1 MAILT
6 VMTILPRDTHINI
19 CLDSQAAIKAIQGSR
34 EMDPILGTR
43 KYKNWHILEKIQ
55 ELRKSRNISLT
66 LEKVLAHSGIPG
78 NEKADQLAKIDP
90 EKGMKPGHK
99 IVKHN
104 PLDNSSSIIKARW
117 KESIIEKP
125 IKDFCH
131 TIFKAKRLAQW
142 HLLNRT
148 RSWLEDHITRSIN
161 WEMTYSCLHPSPIN
175 NGHTSPKDHRIR
187 KFCSNLWNEELPVKT
202 KLHNRSPLVYTD
214 DKCPKCGEQEN
225 SMHPFEC
232 EGKQDKICSFL
243 YTLITQELSSR
254 ALPTQKQNIKSRVIT
269 ETKIQYDYGI
279 TQITRGVVHKD
290 LTKLILTITGNKK
303 TTDKCIQTIMSKL
316 RKFLLQIW
324 TERCEMFND
333 WEKTRGINT
342 KMKRKHKPCS
352 NSKLIDYSKE
362 NEIKDQFV
370 DLVNEFMDRHIKVT
384 QISSPFLDLILALA
398 RLWHVSLSFRDGNK
412 P

>member
-1 MAILT
+1 M
-6 VMTILPRDTHINI
+6 P
-19 CLDSQAAIKAIQGSR
+19 AIKGGSY
-34 EMDPILGTR
+34 E
-43 KYKNWHILEKIQ
+43 HII
-55 ELRKSRNISLT
+55 N
-66 LEKVLAHSGIPG
+66 
-78 NEKADQLAKIDP
+78 
-90 EKGMKPGHK
+90 
-99 IVKHN
+99 
-104 PLDNSSSIIKARW
+104 
-117 KESIIEKP
+117 
-125 IKDFCH
+125 
-131 TIFKAKRLAQW
+131 KRC
-142 HLLNRT
+142 
-148 RSWLEDHITRSIN
+148 D
-161 WEMTYSCLHPSPIN
+161 
-175 NGHTSPKDHRIR
+175 
-187 KFCSNLWNEELPVKT
+187 
-202 KLHNRSPLVYTD
+202 
-214 DKCPKCGEQEN
+214 

-342 KMKRKHKPCS
+342 KMKRKYKPCF

-370 DLVNEFMDRHIKVT
+370 DLVNEFTDRHIEGYT
-384 QISSPFLDLILALA
+384 NFFSIFGFNFSASEALA
-398 RLWHVSLSFRDGNK
+398 C
-412 P
+412 